1 MISVCYTVYISCDE
15 ISAPLMPLGFI
26 SWLGNLAG
34 QKRQKQ
40 LLPFALSS
48 SVMTLLPTTLA
59 RQHEHLSW
67 TDCEKSR
74 VIAKLFSSIPRKSS
88 KDTGM
93 CPSSQSL
100 SASEVPPCSPQAQDF
115 SYPPNDPLN
124 PPKHPLLS
132 LTFFLCPICQS
143 S

>member
-59 RQHEHLSW
+59 RQQPW
-67 TDCEKSR
+67 PANMN
-74 VIAKLFSSIPRKSS
+74 I
-88 KDTGM
+88 
-93 CPSSQSL
+93 
-100 SASEVPPCSPQAQDF
+100 
-115 SYPPNDPLN
+115 
-124 PPKHPLLS
+124 
-132 LTFFLCPICQS
+132 
-143 S
+143 